1 MLLQDTSLRI
11 GLPAA
16 MPPRPMADRLA
27 DPAPTQAE
35 LCRAD
40 RTVRMVQALPN
51 DGAVVIV
58 HSPGAVILIR
68 EAIREL
74 RGSEVAAQTRVV
86 AAPTVAD
93 ERRVS
98 AGISLPVFR
107 DHFVDEQREHARAVM
122 QAWRL

>member
-1 MLLQDTSLRI
+1 MLQDTSLRL
-11 GLPAA
+11 GVPAS
-16 MPPRPMADRLA
+16 MPPRPLVDRLA
-27 DPAPTQAE
+27 DASPTPGE

-40 RTVRMVQALPN
+40 RTARMVQALPD

-74 RGSEVAAQTRVV
+74 RGTEVAAQTRVV
-86 AAPTVAD
+86 AAPTIAD
-93 ERRVS
+93 ERRVT
-98 AGISLPVFR
+98 AGLSLPVFR

>member
-1 MLLQDTSLRI
+1 MLQDTSLRI
-11 GLPAA
+11 GLPAS

-27 DPAPTQAE
+27 DASPTPGE

-40 RTVRMVQALPN
+40 RTARMVQALPD

-74 RGSEVAAQTRVV
+74 RGTEVAAQTRVV
-86 AAPTVAD
+86 AAPTMAD
-93 ERRVS
+93 ERRVT
-98 AGISLPVFR
+98 AGLSLPVFR
-107 DHFVDEQREHARAVM
+107 DHFVDEQREYARAVM